1 MKRGYHKW
9 SRDEI
14 DRAAALYDE
23 HRNYKKVARIMGRD
37 DSMIRGY
44 LQGRHLGPYR
54 DFLFTRDPRDIPPS
68 VIDDR
73 DRRADLAPRD
83 LTAAFFGDPLPGR
96 SALERR

>member
-1 MKRGYHKW
+1 MRQPYRKW
-9 SRDEI
+9 TREEI
-14 DRAAALYDE
+14 EKAAELYAK
-23 HRNYKKVARIMGRD
+23 HRNYKRVARIMGRD

-44 LQGRHLGPYR
+44 LKGQYVGPYR

-73 DRRADLAPRD
+73 DRRAQLAPRD
-83 LTAAFFGDPLPGR
+83 LTAAFFGDPLPGM